1 MQILKLYT
9 ETTKYQL
16 RKLKKAQRMESPS
29 MLMKG
34 KTSVG
39 KVSKIRRKCL
49 DSLQSL
55 KKKKNSLAFF
65 I

>member
-39 KVSKIRRKCL
+39 K
-49 DSLQSL
+49 DTE
-55 KKKKNSLAFF
+55 KKNSLAFF